1 MAKLS
6 AAFSRTARQWFKNL
20 KLSWAA
26 AGGDNGKVRALLA
39 AGANVH
45 AEQEHALLAAVRIAC
60 SWRQPRST
68 LDARMDTVRALLEA
82 GADVHARG
90 DKAVRIAASQGRTEI
105 VRMLLD
111 AGADIHALNDWDAR
125 QLARAYERDSLAKA
139 LTARDAPGGGDHRS
153 AVPAPYKNQF

>member
-26 AGGDNGKVRALLA
+26 ACGDSENVRALLA

-45 AEQEHALLAAVRIAC
+45 AEQEHALLAAVRAAC
-60 SWRQPRST
+60 SSRQSSRT
-68 LDARMDTVRALLEA
+68 LDVRMNTIRALLEA

-90 DKAVRIAASQGRTEI
+90 DRAVRIAASQGRTE
-105 VRMLLD
+105 VARMLLD
-111 AGADIHALNDWDAR
+111 AGADIHALNYWEAR
-125 QLARAYERDSLAKA
+125 RLTKAYELDVLAKA
-139 LTARDAPGGGDHRS
+139 VADGDAPGGDRRS
-153 AVPAPYKNQF
+153 AVPAPDKN